1 MRHKRVPEL
10 SGRARFSPH
19 PGDQQCC
26 ALGERARAGL
36 DVGPKRAPPRDPVLP
51 RLDVNSL

>member
-1 MRHKRVPEL
+1 MRQKRVSEL
-10 SGRARFSPH
+10 SGRARSSPH

-36 DVGPKRAPPRDPVLP
+36 DVAPKRAPPRDPVLP